1 LGPLVS
7 VNPMG
12 KNWGIPPWTID
23 FHSPPRNL
31 PDEVDFA
38 IVGGGFTGLSAA
50 AWLAKLAPNSS
61 IALLEAES
69 FGAGASG
76 HTGGMV
82 LSETAGGDLP
92 QLGDVLSGYEEI
104 LRELRISC
112 DLALPGVWE
121 VARRNSPTA
130 SPISWSDSGELRVVK
145 EVPGGSVD
153 PGKVVS
159 GLARAADA
167 NGALLFENA
176 RVDSIRFEDPLQLN
190 VRGKWLRAKKILFA
204 TNAQSLELAAL
215 SEKGEASFT
224 LALAT
229 EALGSTQLEAL
240 GLTSRKPFYTQ
251 DMPYLWGR
259 LMPRNQLILGSG
271 LVHAKD
277 WRELTTLDITRGEAA
292 EKFGLLERRVCGLH
306 PALGNIRFTH
316 RWGGP
321 ILIADDMVPVFAR
334 HPQSAD
340 AIILGAYSGHG
351 VALSVYLGRWAAQA
365 LIGQRELPDWQS
377 ASA

>member
-1 LGPLVS
+1 VS
-7 VNPMG
+7 ANNLSKS
-12 KNWGIPPWTID
+12 KNWGIPPWTVD
-23 FHSPPRNL
+23 FRAPLRDL

-50 AWLAKLAPNSS
+50 SWLAKLAPKNS

-92 QLGDVLSGYEEI
+92 QLGDVLAGYQEI
-104 LRELRISC
+104 LQELKISC
-112 DLALPGVWE
+112 DLNLPGVWE

-130 SPISWSDSGELRVVK
+130 SAISWSDSGELRVVK

-167 NGALLFENA
+167 GGAQLFENA
-176 RVDSIRFEDPLQLN
+176 RVDTVRFADPLQVN
-190 VRGKWLRAKKILFA
+190 VRGKWLRAQKILFA

-215 SEKGEASFT
+215 SEKSEASFT
-224 LALAT
+224 LAIAT
-229 EALGSTQLEAL
+229 EPLSSAQLEVL
-240 GLTSRKPFYTQ
+240 GFASGKPFYTQ

-259 LMPRNQLILGSG
+259 LMPGNQIIFGSG

-277 WRELTTLDITRGEAA
+277 WRELAALDITCGEAA
-292 EKFGLLERRVCGLH
+292 EKLGFLERRVCGLH
-306 PALGNIRFTH
+306 PVLENIRFTH

-321 ILIADDMVPVFAR
+321 ILIAEDMLPVFAH
-334 HPQSAD
+334 HPRSAN

-351 VALSVYLGRWAAQA
+351 VALSVYLGRWAAQV
-365 LIGQRELPDWQS
+365 LIGQRDLPDWQS
-377 ASA
+377 GSE

>member
-1 LGPLVS
+1 MS
-7 VNPMG
+7 ANKTSNT

-23 FHSPPRNL
+23 YQAPLRDL
-31 PDEVDFA
+31 PNQVDFA

-50 AWLAKLAPNSS
+50 SWLARLSPKSS
-61 IALLEAES
+61 IALFEAES

-82 LSETAGGDLP
+82 LSETAAGDLP
-92 QLGDVLSGYEEI
+92 DLGDVLAGYQEI
-104 LRELRISC
+104 LRDLKISC
-112 DLALPGVWE
+112 DLSLPGVWE

-159 GLARAADA
+159 GLARAAA
-167 NGALLFENA
+167 ESGALLFENA
-176 RVDSIRFEDPLQLN
+176 RVDAVRFADPLEVN
-190 VRGKWLRAKKILFA
+190 ARGKWLRAQKILFA
-204 TNAQSLELAAL
+204 TNAQSLELASL
-215 SEKGEASFT
+215 TEKGEASFT
-224 LALAT
+224 MAIAT
-229 EALGSTQLEAL
+229 EPLTSAQLEAL
-240 GLTSRKPFYTQ
+240 GFASGKPFYTQ

-259 LMPRNQLILGSG
+259 FMPGNRIIFGSG

-292 EKFGLLERRVCGLH
+292 EKLELLERRVCGLH
-306 PALGNIRFTH
+306 PVLKNIRFTH

-321 ILIADDMVPVFAR
+321 ILFAEDMLPVFAH
-334 HPQSAD
+334 HPQSEKAVV
-340 AIILGAYSGHG
+340 LGAFSGHG

-365 LIGQRELPDWQS
+365 LIGEKNLPDWENREK
-377 ASA
+377 

>member
-1 LGPLVS
+1 
-7 VNPMG
+7 MA

-23 FHSPPRNL
+23 FHAPPQDL

-38 IVGGGFTGLSAA
+38 IVVGGFTGLSAA
-50 AWLAKLAPNSS
+50 AWLAKLAPKSS
-61 IALLEAES
+61 VALLEAES

-82 LSETAGGDLP
+82 LSETAAGDLP
-92 QLGDVLSGYEEI
+92 QLGDVLAGYREI
-104 LRELRISC
+104 LQELGISC

-130 SPISWSDSGELRVVK
+130 SPISWSDSGELRVVT

-153 PGKVVS
+153 PGKVVT

-167 NGALLFENA
+167 NGALLYENA
-176 RVDSIRFEDPLQLN
+176 RVNSVRFEEPSRLK
-190 VRGKWLRAKKILFA
+190 VRDKWLRARKILFA
-204 TNAQSLELAAL
+204 TNAQALELAAL
-215 SEKGEASFT
+215 GEKGQASFT

-229 EALGSTQLEAL
+229 EVLSFTQLETL
-240 GLTSRKPFYTQ
+240 GLASRKPFYNQ

-259 LMPRNQLILGSG
+259 LTPSSQLILGSG

-277 WRELTTLDITRGEAA
+277 WRELTTLDIARGEAA
-292 EKFGLLERRVCGLH
+292 EKFELLERRVCGLH
-306 PALGNIRFTH
+306 PTLKNIRFTH

-321 ILIADDMVPVFAR
+321 ILIAEGMVPVFAR

-340 AIILGAYSGHG
+340 AIVLGAYSGHG

-365 LIGQRELPDWQS
+365 LMGQRELPDWQS
-377 ASA
+377 NGA